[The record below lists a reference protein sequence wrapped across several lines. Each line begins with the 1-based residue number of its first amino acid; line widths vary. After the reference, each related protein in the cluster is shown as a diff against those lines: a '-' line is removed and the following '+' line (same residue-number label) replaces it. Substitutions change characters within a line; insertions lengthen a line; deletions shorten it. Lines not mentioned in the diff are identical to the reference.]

1 MKTLIVAFAVLV
13 STLSFA
19 QSGEGK
25 REKGNPEQNIEK
37 RLKEMTSDLNLSEK
51 QQDQVKAIFT
61 EQAKKREV
69 KRAEMKAKRKKG
81 EKSSD
86 KEKAEMKK
94 NMIDDQ
100 LEMKTKM
107 KAILSEEQLKKLQ
120 ESQKE
125 RRKGMRGERHPEG
138 K

>member
-1 MKTLIVAFAVLV
+1 MKKIFVVFAVLV
-13 STLSFA
+13 YALSFA
-19 QSGEGK
+19 QPGEGK

-51 QQDQVKAIFT
+51 QQNQIRAILM
-61 EQAKKREV
+61 EQAKKREA
-69 KRAEMKAKRKKG
+69 KRAEMKTKREKG
-81 EKSSD
+81 VKPSD

-100 LEMKTKM
+100 LEMKTRM
-107 KAILSEEQLKKLQ
+107 KAILSVEQLKKLQ
-120 ESQKE
+120 GIHNEK
-125 RRKGMRGERHPEG
+125 RKGMDRERHPTE